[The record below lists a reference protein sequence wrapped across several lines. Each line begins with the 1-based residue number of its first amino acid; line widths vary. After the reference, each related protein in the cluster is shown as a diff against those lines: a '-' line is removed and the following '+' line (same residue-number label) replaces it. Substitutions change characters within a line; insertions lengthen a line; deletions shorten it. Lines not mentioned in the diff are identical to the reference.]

1 MFMYKFK
8 VTMKNHHTPSK
19 ANPILVLLL
28 LLISQSTLSQAVLY
42 NPQELYDEPGGLFDQ
57 GIVRDMN
64 VQFYDNNYHNIL
76 VNSFFINPSYRIP
89 AQVTIDGQTYDS
101 VAIRYKGN
109 STFCLPNDEGNPKV
123 PYNMDA
129 NFWVS
134 GQKIAGYKKAI
145 VTIKKGQNID
155 LTSGL

>member
-1 MFMYKFK
+1 
-8 VTMKNHHTPSK
+8 MKNHHTPSK

-109 STFCLPNDEGNPKV
+109 STFCLPNDEGN
-123 PYNMDA
+123 
-129 NFWVS
+129 F
-134 GQKIAGYKKAI
+134 
-145 VTIKKGQNID
+145 QNLILSNSSFQVIQD
-155 LTSGL
+155 LDRTADRTAFSEPCRLPS